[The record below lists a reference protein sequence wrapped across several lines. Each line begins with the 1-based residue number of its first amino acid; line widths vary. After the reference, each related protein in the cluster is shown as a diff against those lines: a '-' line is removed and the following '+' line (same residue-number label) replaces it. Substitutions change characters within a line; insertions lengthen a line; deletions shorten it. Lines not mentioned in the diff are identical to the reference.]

1 MPKKVDL
8 TGQKFNRL
16 TVIAKE
22 RINKNTFWIVVCDCG
37 NTTKV
42 DSTSLVRGRTKSCGC
57 LSRERS
63 TTHNLSGTPTYKSWQ
78 AMMQRCTNIHDDNYP
93 HYGARGISVCDKWR
107 TFEGFYEDM
116 GDRPDSTTLDR
127 IDVNGNYSKEN
138 CRWATNE
145 TQQNNK
151 RTNTR
156 IKFNGKV
163 QTLAQWARE
172 LNVDYELLV
181 SRISRQE
188 GDAVKVLNEF
198 KRRG

>member
-198 KRRG
+198 M

>member
-198 KRRG
+198 KQRG